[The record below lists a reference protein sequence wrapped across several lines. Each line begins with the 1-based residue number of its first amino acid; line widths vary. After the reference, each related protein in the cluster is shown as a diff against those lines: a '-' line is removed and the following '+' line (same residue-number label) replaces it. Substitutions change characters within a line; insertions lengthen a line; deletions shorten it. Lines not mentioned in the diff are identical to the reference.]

1 MLSKIISLVFD
12 KAVDE
17 PNFGEMYAT
26 LCVDVSKKSGEW
38 SVVRTGRDLDKGGKF
53 FWTDDIMVE
62 KEIVGPF
69 ASREECIA
77 AATAEAEPAAQART
91 QKLRL
96 AELVISGD
104 RFVKILESM
113 DAGPRQYFTVFRSL
127 AEGDGEGEELRER
140 IHGGFEDEQ
149 SAMEDGHRATTFK
162 KLLLKKCQEEFY
174 KVCRGAWGWGL
185 AWGLVRLCVCVVP
198 ASIQRLTDPSQPLH
212 THHRR
217 TSTRTGSRRAPPRSP
232 RPPG

>member
-38 SVVRTGRDLDKGGKF
+38 SVVRTGRDLEKSGKF

-69 ASREECIA
+69 GSREECIA
-77 AATAEAEPAAQART
+77 AATAETEPAAQART

-104 RFVKILESM
+104 RFIKILESM
-113 DAGPRQYFTVFRSL
+113 EAGPKQFFTVFRSL
-127 AEGDGEGEELRER
+127 GEGEGGGEEEQLRER

-174 KVCRGAWGWGL
+174 KVHW
-185 AWGLVRLCVCVVP
+185 
-198 ASIQRLTDPSQPLH
+198 
-212 THHRR
+212 
-217 TSTRTGSRRAPPRSP
+217 
-232 RPPG
+232 

>member
-1 MLSKIISLVFD
+1 MLSKIIALVFD

-38 SVVRTGRDLDKGGKF
+38 SVVRTGRDLDRDGKF

-77 AATAEAEPAAQART
+77 AATAEAEVAAQART

-104 RFVKILESM
+104 KFIKILESM
-113 DAGPRQYFTVFRSL
+113 EGPRQFFTVFRALS
-127 AEGDGEGEELRER
+127 EGQEGGQEEGGGGGGQEEKLRDR

-174 KVCRGAWGWGL
+174 KVRWAFGVVGGL
-185 AWGLVRLCVCVVP
+185 A
-198 ASIQRLTDPSQPLH
+198 
-212 THHRR
+212 
-217 TSTRTGSRRAPPRSP
+217 
-232 RPPG
+232 

>member
-38 SVVRTGRDLDKGGKF
+38 SVVRTGLDLDKGGKF

-91 QKLRL
+91 QQLRL

-104 RFVKILESM
+104 RFIKILESM
-113 DAGPRQYFTVFRSL
+113 GDAGPRQYFTVFRSL
-127 AEGDGEGEELRER
+127 GEGDGEGEELRER

-174 KVCRGAWGWGL
+174 KVGRGAWGL
-185 AWGLVRLCVCVVP
+185 ICVCVWWV
-198 ASIQRLTDPSQPLH
+198 D
-212 THHRR
+212 
-217 TSTRTGSRRAPPRSP
+217 
-232 RPPG
+232 

>member
-38 SVVRTGRDLDKGGKF
+38 SVVRTGRDLDKAGKF

-69 ASREECIA
+69 TSREECIA

-96 AELVISGD
+96 SELVISGD
-104 RFVKILESM
+104 KFIKILESM
-113 DAGPRQYFTVFRSL
+113 EGPHQYFTVFRALS
-127 AEGDGEGEELRER
+127 EGEGEEGGAAAGEEKLRDR

-174 KVCRGAWGWGL
+174 KVRACLRGWG
-185 AWGLVRLCVCVVP
+185 
-198 ASIQRLTDPSQPLH
+198 
-212 THHRR
+212 
-217 TSTRTGSRRAPPRSP
+217 
-232 RPPG
+232 